1 MSKNPIVH
9 WEIMGRDGD
18 AVAAFYRTV
27 FDWAPQAWEGV
38 DGYHGVDAEH
48 AGVGG
53 AVGKGSETMPAYV
66 TVYVGVDDIDE
77 HLGKIEGAGGATV
90 VARTVIPGVVAYAM
104 FRDPAGN
111 VIGLAEH
118 EAPPAG

>member
-9 WEIMGRDGD
+9 WEIMGPDGD
-18 AVAAFYRTV
+18 AVAAFYRKV
-27 FDWAPQAWEGV
+27 FDWAPRAWEGV
-38 DGYHGVDAEH
+38 DGYHGVDVDH

-77 HLGKIEGAGGATV
+77 HLGRIQAAGGATV
-90 VARTVIPGVVAYAM
+90 VPRTVIPGVVAFAM

-118 EAPPAG
+118 ETPAAG